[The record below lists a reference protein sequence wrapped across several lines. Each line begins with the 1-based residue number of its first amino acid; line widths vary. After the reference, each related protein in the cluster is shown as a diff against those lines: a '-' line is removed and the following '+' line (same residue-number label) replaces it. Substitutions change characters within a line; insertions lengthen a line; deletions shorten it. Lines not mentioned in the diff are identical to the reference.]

1 MSSKVNSQ
9 KPQTDFFFFSLK
21 VSYIMVL
28 QEGALVDLIL
38 GKRRSLSR

>member
-9 KPQTDFFFFSLK
+9 KPQTDFFSLK
-21 VSYIMVL
+21 VSYITVL

-38 GKRRSLSR
+38 GKRRSQSR